1 MIVADCMCVI
11 GGGQQCLNECLCLCR
26 KIQDQDAHIERLEKE
41 ISELRDKYS
50 QLQDQSKSDECKL
63 NTGCCLLM
71 VNVDRECFVTYL
83 AIGEQ
88 RWKCIIVET
97 GSSIFQ
103 RGVDSNSV

>member
-11 GGGQQCLNECLCLCR
+11 GGGQQCLNECLCRCR

-71 VNVDRECFVTYL
+71 VNVDRECL

-88 RWKCIIVET
+88 RWRCRIVET

-103 RGVDSNSV
+103 RGVDSDSV